1 VHNSVVDVGGYVA
14 GFGPAFAA
22 CLLSVGFHEAYY
34 EKVGFFSSIS
44 SSFLRRGVSVEK
56 WLPVYLG
63 DMFGD
68 VYGGAFGG
76 GLLESFRF
84 HLPYEGRGGF

>member
-1 VHNSVVDVGGYVA
+1 
-14 GFGPAFAA
+14 
-22 CLLSVGFHEAYY
+22 LSVGFHGTY
-34 EKVGFFSSIS
+34 EKLGLLQLLFFQ
-44 SSFLRRGVSVEK
+44 FLRRGVSVEG

-63 DMFGD
+63 NVFGG

-84 HLPYEGRGGF
+84 

>member
-1 VHNSVVDVGGYVA
+1 M
-14 GFGPAFAA
+14 
-22 CLLSVGFHEAYY
+22 LSVGFHEAYY
-34 EKVGFFSSIS
+34 EKLELLQLLFFR
-44 SSFLRRGVSVEK
+44 FLRRGVSVER

-68 VYGGAFGG
+68 VYGGAFDG

-84 HLPYEGRGGF
+84 

>member
-1 VHNSVVDVGGYVA
+1 
-14 GFGPAFAA
+14 
-22 CLLSVGFHEAYY
+22 LLSVGLHEAYY
-34 EKVGFFSSIS
+34 EKLGLLQLHFFH
-44 SSFLRRGVSVEK
+44 FLHRGVSVER

-84 HLPYEGRGGF
+84 